1 MTQRASCVGSRG
13 VRTRW
18 RHQRSAARPS
28 VTRCVT
34 CQQWS
39 NVPSSG
45 AAQRCARE
53 ARAIMIARRRTRYQR
68 TSTRH
73 LWNLVFYYSKA
84 SRFNKALRRPDQIL
98 FFVRGVYQLQFITVR
113 HLAPV
118 NKALRRPDQ
127 ILFFVARRGGWVT
140 LRVLARYT

>member
-1 MTQRASCVGSRG
+1 MATPKIRG
-13 VRTRW
+13 TAERDAMCYLPAV
-18 RHQRSAARPS
+18 QQCPL
-28 VTRCVT
+28 
-34 CQQWS
+34 QWS
-39 NVPSSG
+39 T

-127 ILFFVARRGGWVT
+127 IFFFVARRGGWVT